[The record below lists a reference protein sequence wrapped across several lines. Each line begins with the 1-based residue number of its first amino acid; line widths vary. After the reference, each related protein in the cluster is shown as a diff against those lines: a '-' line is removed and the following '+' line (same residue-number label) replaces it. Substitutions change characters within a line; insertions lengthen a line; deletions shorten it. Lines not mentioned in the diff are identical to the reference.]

1 MSSLPTVPTRSPCS
15 PAWQSGNSWANMGQQ
30 CRFCDVMVYPFR
42 RTPPEKP
49 EDAKI
54 DLNRPHP
61 EELCEKCQALGYSC
75 RSHRDY

>member
-1 MSSLPTVPTRSPCS
+1 
-15 PAWQSGNSWANMGQQ
+15 MGQQ